1 MPTKASLSLALTLA
15 LASMAAGAAGPAV
28 LNLEAQA
35 SLEVPQDLGRAAL
48 YAEKEAQSASEA
60 QNQVNKVVGEAIQ
73 QAKRRPGITV
83 VTTGYQ
89 TYPVYSQ
96 KAGDLKGWR
105 VRASIQLESTDFAQL
120 SDTTALLSRNRMNL
134 DGITFVLSR
143 ENREKTEATL
153 STDAIKAF
161 QDKAA
166 RAAKAFGKT
175 QYQLKEVTVGQDGAQ
190 VMPMVGRPV
199 MMSAKAMAFEGAA
212 APMESGKT
220 LVTVTVRGSVTLD

>member
-1 MPTKASLSLALTLA
+1 MRTKAGLGLGLA
-15 LASMAAGAAGPAV
+15 LALAAMAASAADHAV

-35 SLEVPQDLGRAAL
+35 SLEVPQDLGRATL

-60 QNQVNKVVGEAIQ
+60 QGQVNKVVGEAIQ
-73 QAKRRPGITV
+73 QAKRRPGITI
-83 VTTGYQ
+83 VTTSYQ

-105 VRASIQLESTDFAQL
+105 VRASIQLESKDFAQL
-120 SDTTALLSRNRMNL
+120 SDTTALLSRSMNL
-134 DGITFVLSR
+134 DGVSFLLSR
-143 ENREKTEATL
+143 ESREKTEAAL

-190 VMPMVGRPV
+190 VMPMAARPM
-199 MMSAKAMAFEGAA
+199 MMSAKAMTLEGAA

>member
-1 MPTKASLSLALTLA
+1 MRITAPIGLALTLA
-15 LASMAAGAAGPAV
+15 IASISAGAAEHAV

-35 SLEVPQDLGRAAL
+35 SLEVAQDLGRASL

-60 QNQVNKVVGEAIQ
+60 QDQVNKVVGEAIQ
-73 QAKRRPGITV
+73 QAKRRPGITI

-105 VRASIQLESTDFAQL
+105 VRASIQLESKDFAQL
-120 SDTTALLSRNRMNL
+120 SDTTALLSRSMNL
-134 DGITFVLSR
+134 DGVTFLLSR
-143 ENREKTEATL
+143 ESREKTEATL

-161 QDKAA
+161 QEKAA
-166 RAAKAFGKT
+166 RAAKAFGKN

-199 MMSAKAMAFEGAA
+199 MMSAKAMTFEGAA

-220 LVTVTVRGSVTLD
+220 LVTVIVRGSVTLD

>member
-1 MPTKASLSLALTLA
+1 MLTKASLSLALTLA
-15 LASMAAGAAGPAV
+15 LASMAAGAADPAV

-105 VRASIQLESTDFAQL
+105 VRASIQLESKDFAQL
-120 SDTTALLSRNRMNL
+120 SDTTALLSRNMNL

-166 RAAKAFGKT
+166 RAAKAFGKN

-190 VMPMVGRPV
+190 VMPMAGRPV
-199 MMSAKAMAFEGAA
+199 MMSAKAMAFEGAS